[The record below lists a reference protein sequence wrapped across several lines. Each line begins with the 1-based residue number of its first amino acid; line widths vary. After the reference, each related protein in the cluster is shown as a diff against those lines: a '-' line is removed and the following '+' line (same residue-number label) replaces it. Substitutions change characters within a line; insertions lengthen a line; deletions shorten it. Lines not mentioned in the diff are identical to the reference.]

1 MLMNKTIILSP
12 LTNFAKIPA
21 FGLDIVLGNMYHE
34 VMVQTKT
41 PHLLFRRLLDMLD
54 EFRRESIKAIN
65 APSKKKLY
73 GLTVRQG
80 SAISQ
85 LRLMLEEEPM
95 GVALKD
101 LASRMQMTIP
111 AASIMVDALVTR
123 GYMERTPNPND
134 RRAVCICLTEKGNA
148 LFDDIYARFHDEV
161 DRRAQVLT
169 TEELEVFT
177 RVVEKMLG

>member
-1 MLMNKTIILSP
+1 MVSKKSP
-12 LTNFAKIPA
+12 HF
-21 FGLDIVLGNMYHE
+21 
-34 VMVQTKT
+34 
-41 PHLLFRRLLDMLD
+41 LFRRLLDILY

-85 LRLMLEEEPM
+85 LRLMLEHEPM

-101 LASRMQMTIP
+101 LAARMQMTIP
-111 AASIMVDALVTR
+111 AASIMVDAMVTK

-134 RRAVCICLTEKGNA
+134 RRAVCIRLTDKGNE
-148 LFDDIYARFHDEV
+148 LFE
-161 DRRAQVLT
+161 
-169 TEELEVFT
+169 
-177 RVVEKMLG
+177 

>member
-1 MLMNKTIILSP
+1 
-12 LTNFAKIPA
+12 
-21 FGLDIVLGNMYHE
+21 
-34 VMVQTKT
+34 MVQKKT
-41 PHLLFRRLLDMLD
+41 PHFIFRRMLDVLD

-65 APSKKKLY
+65 APSKKKIY

-85 LRLMLEEEPM
+85 LRLMLENEPM

-134 RRAVCICLTEKGNA
+134 RRAVCIRLTDRGNA
-148 LFDDIYARFHDEV
+148 LFDDIYARFHDQI
-161 DRRAQVLT
+161 DRRAQVLSE
-169 TEELEVFT
+169 EELEMFT
-177 RVVEKMLG
+177 RIVEKLLN